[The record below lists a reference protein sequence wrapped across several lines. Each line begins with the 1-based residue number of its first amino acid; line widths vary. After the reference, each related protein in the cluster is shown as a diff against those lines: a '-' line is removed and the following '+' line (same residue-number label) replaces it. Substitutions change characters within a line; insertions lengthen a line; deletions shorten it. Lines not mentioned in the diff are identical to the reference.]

1 MRSASAKIA
10 LVTGAGTGIGRAASL
25 ALARDDFAVVLAG
38 LVVIF
43 FAVTILKLAANAAHV
58 VPQT

>member
-1 MRSASAKIA
+1 MSLTEPDKDDPFAEGVAAAKARRMRSVMI
-10 LVTGAGTGIGRAASL
+10 
-25 ALARDDFAVVLAG
+25 AVVLAG